1 MALAGDGDTSL
12 CRGEAADLVGDWYQ
26 VYPVGGLLAVSLL
39 SITAGRVCSTS
50 PRTNGSRDISQ
61 ISPRRGV
68 QSVAMAAGLS
78 GNVGVQCTAPGF
90 STSFAGLVSCH
101 CGIAVAEVLTDN
113 VWAGEV
119 VDEAADAATSHSLR
133 HPQQWWVSLPKAISY
148 SYCYTLKLVN

>member
-1 MALAGDGDTSL
+1 
-12 CRGEAADLVGDWYQ
+12 
-26 VYPVGGLLAVSLL
+26 
-39 SITAGRVCSTS
+39 
-50 PRTNGSRDISQ
+50 
-61 ISPRRGV
+61 
-68 QSVAMAAGLS
+68 MAAGLS

-101 CGIAVAEVLTDN
+101 CGIAVAAVLTDN

>member
-1 MALAGDGDTSL
+1 
-12 CRGEAADLVGDWYQ
+12 LVGDAPSISCRGSLGRIVAQYNR
-26 VYPVGGLLAVSLL
+26 GTGLLDLAADQWVEGYQSDLAAA
-39 SITAGRVCSTS
+39 AG
-50 PRTNGSRDISQ
+50 G
-61 ISPRRGV
+61 
-68 QSVAMAAGLS
+68 QSVAMAAGLR

-133 HPQQWWVSLPKAISY
+133 HPQ
-148 SYCYTLKLVN
+148 